1 MMNIMMNMMMNI
13 MMNKIERSEC
23 LILILLEQCSRLNM
37 RIKRVTLGLKMP
49 NLEATRLENAVSNSE
64 VFCLNDR

>member
-1 MMNIMMNMMMNI
+1 MNI

-37 RIKRVTLGLKMP
+37 RIKWVTLGLKMP
-49 NLEATRLENAVSNSE
+49 NFDAVRRENAVSNSE